1 MTPAN
6 PSEFNEALD
15 AFNGGDLDRA
25 REVARRGLAQGGD
38 SRLHH
43 LLGLI
48 ECRSGELASG
58 IEWLRKASD
67 GDPAN
72 VGFRVMLARALIDS
86 GRAAEA
92 LDIATPPDGESP
104 PELALWHA
112 RAEAADATGASE
124 ASAEAWGRLS
134 SARSGDWRAWG
145 NYGDALARLERWAEA
160 VAALRR
166 AVALNPGH
174 RQLRDN
180 LVSALTQAGVHE
192 EAADELSRLLDEGPD
207 NVATRLAL
215 ARILADL
222 AREDDAMQQL
232 DKAARLSLGEPAFA
246 KGNSNV
252 LAIALGPRRRGAGEL
267 LDEEV
272 QGVRNLALLLERSNR
287 LEALRGLLEDAGKL
301 GIAESELAYPA
312 AAIAQRDGKAAEAK
326 RLLELESES
335 ARGVLWHRLMA
346 KIEDSLGN
354 TRAAMAEARAMNR
367 SEPAFDHW
375 VERGARYRERLH
387 SLAEATTPQW
397 AARLPSI
404 APAERPSP
412 VFLVGFPRSGTT
424 LLDTF
429 LMGHPAVEVLEEKH
443 MMIEAEQLLGH
454 TVDLP
459 RRSPADLG
467 RARDAYFAELDRH
480 IDAGFAGT
488 VVDKLPLNMVAIAK
502 IHCLFPDAPIIFAQ
516 RHPCDVVLS
525 GFMQSF
531 TLNDAMG
538 CFLEIDTA
546 ADLYD
551 AAMKVFTNSR
561 EVLPLN
567 VHDLVYEQ
575 LVDDPES
582 TLRPLIEFLGLDWR
596 PELLDHQRTASGRGV
611 INTPSYDQVSRP
623 LNKAPS
629 GRWKRYEQD
638 LEPVLE
644 TLLGWAKRL
653 GYRD

>member
-1 MTPAN
+1 MTAAPA
-6 PSEFNEALD
+6 SEFDEALD
-15 AFNGGDLDRA
+15 AFNKGDLGSA
-25 REVARRGLAQGGD
+25 RLAAGRGLALGD
-38 SRLHH
+38 DARLQH
-43 LLGLI
+43 LMGLI
-48 ECRSGELASG
+48 ECRSGDLASG
-58 IEWLRKASD
+58 VEWLRKASD
-67 GDPAN
+67 GEPEN

-86 GRAAEA
+86 GRADEA
-92 LDIATPPDGESP
+92 LDVADPPNGETA

-112 RAEAADATGASE
+112 RAEAADVTEAHE
-124 ASAEAWGRLS
+124 ASAEAWGRLT
-134 SARSGDWRAWG
+134 SARPGDWRAWG

-160 VAALRR
+160 VDALRR

-180 LVSALTQAGVHE
+180 LVSALTQAGFHE

-207 NVATRLAL
+207 NVATRLTL

-222 AREDDAMQQL
+222 AREDDAMHQL
-232 DKAARLSLGEPAFA
+232 DKAALLSLGEPAFA
-246 KGNSNV
+246 RGNSNV
-252 LAIALGPRRRGAGEL
+252 IAIAIGPDERGAGDLSE
-267 LDEEV
+267 DEVE
-272 QGVRNLALLLERSNR
+272 GVRNLALLLERSNR
-287 LEALRGLLEDAGKL
+287 LEALRGLLRDANEL

-326 RLLELESES
+326 RFLELEPED
-335 ARGVLWHRLMA
+335 ARRVLWHRLMA

-354 TRAAMAEARAMNR
+354 ARSAMVEAEAMNR
-367 SEPAFDHW
+367 SEPEFDHW
-375 VERGARYRERLH
+375 VERGASYRKRLH
-387 SLAEATTPQW
+387 ALAEATTAQW
-397 AARLPSI
+397 AALLPSI
-404 APAERPSP
+404 APTRRRSP

-429 LMGHPAVEVLEEKH
+429 LMGHPNVEVLEEKH

-459 RRSPADLG
+459 NRSPTDLR

-480 IDAGFAGT
+480 VDPDFQGT

-502 IHCLFPDAPIIFAQ
+502 VHCLFPEARIIFAQ

-538 CFLEIDTA
+538 CFLKIDTA

-551 AAMKVFTNSR
+551 AAMTVFTNSR
-561 EVLPLN
+561 EALPLN

-575 LVDDPES
+575 LIDDPQS

-596 PELLDHQRTASGRGV
+596 SELLDHQRTAAGRGV
-611 INTPSYDQVSRP
+611 IDTPSYDQVSRP
-623 LNKAPS
+623 LTRAPS

-638 LEPVLE
+638 LEPVLPI
-644 TLLGWAKRL
+644 LLPWAERL